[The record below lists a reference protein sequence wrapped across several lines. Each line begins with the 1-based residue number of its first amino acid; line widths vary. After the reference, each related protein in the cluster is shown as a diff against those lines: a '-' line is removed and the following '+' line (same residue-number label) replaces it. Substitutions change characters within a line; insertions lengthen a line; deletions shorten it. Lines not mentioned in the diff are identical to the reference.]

1 MTTTSYRAK
10 LAATIESAL
19 IHAAV
24 CRYRRQ
30 QLVCSTCTELSERAE
45 RAVARLAA
53 EIAAS
58 NAGASPDYV
67 GPLQVAA

>member
-1 MTTTSYRAK
+1 MTSTSYRAK
-10 LAATIESAL
+10 LAAVIESAL

-30 QLVCSTCTELSERAE
+30 ELCCSTCTELDERAE

-53 EIAAS
+53 EIA
-58 NAGASPDYV
+58 
-67 GPLQVAA
+67 VAA